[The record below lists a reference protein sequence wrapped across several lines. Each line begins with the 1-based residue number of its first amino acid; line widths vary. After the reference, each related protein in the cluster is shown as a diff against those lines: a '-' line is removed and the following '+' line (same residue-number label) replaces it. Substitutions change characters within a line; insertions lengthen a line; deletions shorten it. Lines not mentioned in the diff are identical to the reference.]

1 LDKNEYYLDIV
12 EHKKNGDSMEIVDLI
27 TKIGDN
33 GFYELCQNCIAAAK
47 SQQPI
52 RSEQGKLGCVLPFE
66 EADKLVASIKTYV
79 TENNIH
85 DVKSLMHMLH
95 NGYRD
100 VYTQNPGESRTAFI
114 PGKDYQTNR
123 GMGHY
128 GTLYDLLQIPAWD
141 DIENQVLNMTE

>member
-1 LDKNEYYLDIV
+1 MNKNEFYLDIV

-27 TKIGDN
+27 TKSNDN
-33 GFYELCQNCIAAAK
+33 CFYELCQDCIAAAK

-52 RSEQGKLGCVLPFE
+52 KSEQGELGCVLPFK

-79 TENNIH
+79 IENNIH
-85 DVKSLMHMLH
+85 DVKSLLHMLH
-95 NGYRD
+95 NRYLD
-100 VYTQNPGESRTAFI
+100 VYKQNPGESRTAFV
-114 PGKDYQTNR
+114 PGKDYQKNK

-141 DIENQVLNMTE
+141 VIENQVLDMTE